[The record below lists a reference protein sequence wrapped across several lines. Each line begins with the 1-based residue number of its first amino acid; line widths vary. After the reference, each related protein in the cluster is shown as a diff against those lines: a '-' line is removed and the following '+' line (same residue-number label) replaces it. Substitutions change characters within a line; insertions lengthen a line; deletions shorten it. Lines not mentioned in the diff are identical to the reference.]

1 MTSARGASPLG
12 ASHLGTYVALDG
24 PDGCGKSSQATTL
37 VAWLQAEGADVVHV
51 REPGSTPVGEA
62 LRELLLSPDTGEL
75 QPVTEA
81 LLFSAARAE
90 LMHRVIEPARHAGK
104 VIVAER
110 CYLSTAAYQVFASA
124 SDEVNAL
131 SATWFEDLTRRVQGP
146 CLPDAIFVLDVP
158 AEVSVKRRG
167 NRVDDRI
174 EARGESYHGRVRDG
188 YLLAAKREPRAQVVD
203 ANRAFEDVQKE
214 LQEVMRRL
222 TQPGGRSPGG
232 SSQAG
237 ERGA

>member
-1 MTSARGASPLG
+1 VTSGRGTSPRGATP
-12 ASHLGTYVALDG
+12 LGTYVALDG

-37 VAWLQAEGADVVHV
+37 VAWLQSEGAEVVHV

-75 QPVTEA
+75 QPITEA

-90 LMHRVIEPARHAGK
+90 LMHRVIEPARQAGK
-104 VIVAER
+104 VVVAER
-110 CYLSTAAYQVFASA
+110 CYLSTAAYQIFASA
-124 SDEVNAL
+124 TDQASAL

-174 EARGESYHGRVRDG
+174 EARGESYHRRVRDG
-188 YLLAAKREPRAQVVD
+188 YLLAAEREPRAQVVD
-203 ANRAFEDVQKE
+203 ANRAFETVQAE

-222 TQPGGRSPGG
+222 TLPGGR
-232 SSQAG
+232 
-237 ERGA
+237 GA